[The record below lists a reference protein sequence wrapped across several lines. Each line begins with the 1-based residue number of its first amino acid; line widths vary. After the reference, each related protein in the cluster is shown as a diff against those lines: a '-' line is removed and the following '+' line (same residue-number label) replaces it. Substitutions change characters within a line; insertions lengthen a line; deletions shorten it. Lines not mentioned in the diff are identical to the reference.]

1 MPLKTT
7 LTGVSLALVAL
18 TPALAAADPACQTT
32 AAAIRAL
39 SPPVPEPTSDE
50 VELPVERAAAA
61 PHSAL
66 ALSNGAALTAAAVA
80 GLDATLTRD
89 FHAPADLL
97 KAVDGLEPGD
107 ADEVWL
113 RSAGDLRMIETA
125 AGTADCSSFVFFTA
139 RAGQSALAPDAPQVK
154 AAEEEDGSMS
164 FCTTAAGRL
173 GQIGASSVFID
184 EGWDPIDPAYQ
195 ISIATWRNG
204 GWTTP
209 CKLSVRYPRRYVVGE
224 FHCDGAACG
233 PLRTAAPQLA
243 EARQA
248 QTLRAADETPPTT
261 FAWGP
266 ALTAA
271 DRAQFARVK
280 AALDDAGEQTDLPT
294 LGQASETQ
302 HGFGDDA
309 ATFPLKLNGHVYAAI
324 IGHGRIGWRLFP
336 DYLLALYDVKDGKL
350 APVAGSVIQLQP
362 AAPVQLKLGG

>member
-1 MPLKTT
+1 MSLRTT

-18 TPALAAADPACQTT
+18 SPAVAATDPACQTT

-39 SPPVPEPTSDE
+39 SPPVAEPTSDE
-50 VELPVERAAAA
+50 VESPIERAAAA
-61 PHSAL
+61 PHA
-66 ALSNGAALTAAAVA
+66 AVTLSEPQALTADAIA

-97 KAVDGLEPGD
+97 KAVDGLDPAQ

-113 RSAGDLRMIETA
+113 RSAGDLRMIETE

-139 RAGQSALAPDAPQVK
+139 SAGRSALAPDAPQVK
-154 AAEEEDGSMS
+154 AAEDEDGSMS

-173 GQIGASSVFID
+173 GQIGASPVFID
-184 EGWDPIDPAYQ
+184 EGWDPTDPAYE
-195 ISIATWRNG
+195 ISITTWRNG

-209 CKLSVRYPRRYVVGE
+209 CKLSVRYVRRYVVGE
-224 FHCDGAACG
+224 FHCDGSACG

-248 QTLRAADETPPTT
+248 QTLRAVDESPPAT

-266 ALTAA
+266 AITAA
-271 DRAQFARVK
+271 DRAQFGRIK
-280 AALDDAGEQTDLPT
+280 AALDDAGEQLDLPT
-294 LGQASETQ
+294 LGKAAETQ

-309 ATFPLKLNGHVYAAI
+309 VTFPLELGGHVYAAVL
-324 IGHGRIGWRLFP
+324 GHGRIGWRLFP

-350 APVAGSVIQLQP
+350 ATIAGTVIALQVAG
-362 AAPVQLKLGG
+362 PVTVK